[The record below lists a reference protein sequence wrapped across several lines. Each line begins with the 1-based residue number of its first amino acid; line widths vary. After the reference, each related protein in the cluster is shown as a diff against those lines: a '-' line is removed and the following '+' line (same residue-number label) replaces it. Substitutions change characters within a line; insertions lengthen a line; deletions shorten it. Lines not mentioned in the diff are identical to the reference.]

1 MPRSTP
7 DKATA
12 RRTPITTELLV
23 DAAIELIESDGLDT
37 LSMRRL
43 ADRFGIQAAS
53 VYWYVASK
61 EHMLDLVVDRLHG
74 MAVQS
79 VLVEQVEQRRTEDET
94 PQQVLRRFAVG
105 YRSFLL
111 AHPDSARVIAGRL
124 VVGENLSL
132 LIEEVLALFRQT
144 GLSPREAVHAAY
156 VLLVY
161 VQGFALHETAPLS
174 VVTAGPNDDRSTT
187 LNQMQQVLASLPADR
202 FPNTSAA
209 AADLARPD
217 MPARFTFGLDLL
229 LAGLMQFVESPAEHS
244 EIST

>member
-23 DAAIELIESDGLDT
+23 DAAIELIESDGLDM

-61 EHMLDLVVDRLHG
+61 EHMLDLVVDRLHA
-74 MAVQS
+74 MAVQA
-79 VLVEQVEQRRTEDET
+79 VLVEQVEQRRTETESV
-94 PQQVLRRFAVG
+94 QQVLRRFAIG

-111 AHPDSARVIAGRL
+111 AHPDSARVISSRL

-132 LIEEVLALFRQT
+132 LIEELLTLFRQA
-144 GLSPREAVHAAY
+144 GLAPRESVHAAY

-161 VQGFALHETAPLS
+161 VQGFVLHETAPLS
-174 VVTAGPNDDRSTT
+174 VVTARPNDERSTT
-187 LNQMQQVLASLPADR
+187 LNQMQQVLAALPSDR

-217 MPARFTFGLDLL
+217 MPTRFTFGLDLL
-229 LAGLMQFVESPAEHS
+229 LAGLTQFMESPAAHS
-244 EIST
+244 PIST

>member
-23 DAAIELIESDGLDT
+23 DAAIELIESDGLDM

-61 EHMLDLVVDRLHG
+61 EHMLDLVVDRLHA
-74 MAVQS
+74 MAVQA
-79 VLVEQVEQRRTEDET
+79 VLVEQVEQRRTETESV
-94 PQQVLRRFAVG
+94 QQVLRRFAIG

-111 AHPDSARVIAGRL
+111 AHPDSARVISSRL

-132 LIEEVLALFRQT
+132 LIEELLTLFRQA
-144 GLSPREAVHAAY
+144 GLAPRESVHAAY

-161 VQGFALHETAPLS
+161 VQGFVLHETAPLS
-174 VVTAGPNDDRSTT
+174 VVTARPNDERSTT
-187 LNQMQQVLASLPADR
+187 LNQMQQVLAALPSDR

-229 LAGLMQFVESPAEHS
+229 LAGLTQFMESPAAHS
-244 EIST
+244 PIST

>member
-23 DAAIELIESDGLDT
+23 DAAIELIESDGLDM

-61 EHMLDLVVDRLHG
+61 EHMLDLVVDRLHD
-74 MAVQS
+74 MAVQT
-79 VLVEQVEQRRTEDET
+79 VLVEQVEQRRTEHESAD
-94 PQQVLRRFAVG
+94 QVLRRFAVG

-111 AHPDSARVIAGRL
+111 AHPDSARVISGRL

-132 LIEEVLALFRQT
+132 LIEQLLTLFQRA
-144 GLSPREAVHAAY
+144 GLSAKESVHAAY

-161 VQGFALHETAPLS
+161 VQGFVLHETAPLS
-174 VVTAGPNDDRSTT
+174 VVTAGPNDERSTT
-187 LNQMQQVLASLPADR
+187 LNQMQQVLASLPVER

-217 MPARFTFGLDLL
+217 MPARFAFGLDLL
-229 LAGLMQFVESPAEHS
+229 LAGLKQFVESPSQHS

>member
-23 DAAIELIESDGLDT
+23 DAAIELIESDGLDM

-61 EHMLDLVVDRLHG
+61 EHMLDLVVDRLHD
-74 MAVQS
+74 MAV
-79 VLVEQVEQRRTEDET
+79 QRRTEDES
-94 PQQVLRRFAVG
+94 PDQVLRRFAVG

-111 AHPDSARVIAGRL
+111 AHPDSARVISGRL

-132 LIEEVLALFRQT
+132 LIEQLLTLFQRA
-144 GLSPREAVHAAY
+144 GLSAKESVHAAY

-161 VQGFALHETAPLS
+161 VQGFVLHETAPLS
-174 VVTAGPNDDRSTT
+174 VVTAGPNDERSTT
-187 LNQMQQVLASLPADR
+187 LNHMQQVLASLPAER

-217 MPARFTFGLDLL
+217 MPARFAFGLDLL
-229 LAGLMQFVESPAEHS
+229 LAGLKQFVESPAGHS
-244 EIST
+244 